1 MTMHLS
7 ETSAPV
13 AAGKDAEFHIEDEA
27 VDLSD
32 TPPEG
37 WAALVLFWALAGT
50 VFYQFVTRY
59 VMNDSA
65 AWTEEIARYLLIG
78 VVFVGAAIGVAKNN
92 HIQVDL
98 LYRLVPARVGRVMAT
113 AVDALRI
120 VFFVAALGLT
130 LQMMGRM
137 GNYRMTVVD
146 APMNIVYGV
155 CAAGF
160 AAMLYRSVR
169 LALTHWR
176 QQWSVLERPEHG
188 LPDVAA

>member
-1 MTMHLS
+1 
-7 ETSAPV
+7 
-13 AAGKDAEFHIEDEA
+13 
-27 VDLSD
+27 
-32 TPPEG
+32 
-37 WAALVLFWALAGT
+37 
-50 VFYQFVTRY
+50 
-59 VMNDSA
+59 
-65 AWTEEIARYLLIG
+65 
-78 VVFVGAAIGVAKNN
+78 VFVGAAIGVAKNN

-120 VFFVAALGLT
+120 VFFVAAIGLT
-130 LQMMGRM
+130 LQMMARM

-169 LALTHWR
+169 VAITHWR

-188 LPDVAA
+188 LPDTTA